1 MSTRLRF
8 LGIAGYE
15 IVSSDHRILIDPCL
29 RAQSRPPVLADE
41 LQTPDV
47 ILVSHAAFDHYGDTA
62 AIARRTGAPVVCGG
76 DVRLK
81 LLEEGVPHEQI
92 RSTVWGIVV
101 RVGGVVVRPVE
112 CRHWSMITLA
122 DGTAVTGTPMA
133 FIVEPEPGVR
143 IYHYGDT
150 AIFDM
155 RLIGEL
161 YTPTVAI
168 LGCSQPAE
176 LVDTTAAG
184 EVLTGEMSPD
194 EAARTA
200 EMLGVR
206 VAIASHYLDRGE
218 DVEAF
223 LRLVREHDT
232 SGTRVALG
240 PEVGDTLVLDR
251 DSATIE
257 QASAAEARQ

>member
-1 MSTRLRF
+1 MSTRIRF

-15 IVSSDHRILIDPCL
+15 IVSPDHRILIDPCL
-29 RAQSRPPVLADE
+29 SAQSRPPVHADE
-41 LQTPDV
+41 IEAPDV

-62 AIARRTGAPVVCGG
+62 AIALRTGAPVVCGA

-81 LLEEGVPHEQI
+81 LLQEGLPHSQI
-92 RSTVWGIVV
+92 RATVWGIVV

-112 CRHWSMITLA
+112 CRHWSMTTLT

-133 FIVEPEPGVR
+133 FIIEPEPRVR

-161 YTPTVAI
+161 YAPTVAI
-168 LGCSQPAE
+168 VGCSQPAE

-184 EVLTGEMSPD
+184 EVLTGEMSPA
-194 EAARTA
+194 EAARTT

-206 VAIASHYLDRGE
+206 AAIASHYLDRGS
-218 DVEAF
+218 DVEEF
-223 LRLVREHDT
+223 LRLVGEYDT
-232 SGTRVALG
+232 SGRRVALG
-240 PEVGDTLVLDR
+240 PGVGDTVLLEG
-251 DSATIE
+251 DSVTIE
-257 QASAAEARQ
+257 RAPTAEARR